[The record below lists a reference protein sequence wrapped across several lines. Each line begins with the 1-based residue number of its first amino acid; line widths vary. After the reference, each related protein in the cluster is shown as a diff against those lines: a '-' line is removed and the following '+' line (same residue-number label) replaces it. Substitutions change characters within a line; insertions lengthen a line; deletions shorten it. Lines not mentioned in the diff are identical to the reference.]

1 MTQGGPT
8 DVSAPPA
15 GLFETRRSLLWGCI
29 LVTLTIA
36 AFSAGSALVANDMC
50 SGDGSFSLDDPGAR
64 VSGYCKAT
72 HLPGFPDSL
81 GSGLLLAAIFLT
93 PTVTAL
99 LGSNLAVRRNRPAV
113 LRIAAIAA
121 AVLFV
126 ASFLL
131 IAAFANVEY
140 HAPI

>member
-1 MTQGGPT
+1 
-8 DVSAPPA
+8 
-15 GLFETRRSLLWGCI
+15 
-29 LVTLTIA
+29 
-36 AFSAGSALVANDMC
+36 
-50 SGDGSFSLDDPGAR
+50 

-81 GSGLLLAAIFLT
+81 GSGLLLVAIFLT
-93 PTVTAL
+93 PTATAL
-99 LGSNLAVRRNRPAV
+99 IGSNLAVRRNRPAV
-113 LRIAAIAA
+113 MRIAAIAA